1 MCRCG
6 ARCDYATRDAHL
18 ASCHAFKEAWEEALR
33 RLVEEFTAAQVRR
46 YLSRMSQYKLA
57 TEAANF
63 CALAETRGD
72 VDEAVTRLTDE
83 QYRHDMDL
91 AAKLHGVRSL
101 DTKKRA
107 PYVPGNSNSGHTTTI
122 VHKAEFRR
130 GSKSALEEH
139 FDESGLDAKRHYYVD

>member
-1 MCRCG
+1 MFRCG

-63 CALAETRGD
+63 CALAETLNTQGEESKADGNASGVTDTALVELREGLF
-72 VDEAVTRLTDE
+72 AV
-83 QYRHDMDL
+83 L
-91 AAKLHGVRSL
+91 ASGQVPIAII
-101 DTKKRA
+101 A
-107 PYVPGNSNSGHTTTI
+107 PP
-122 VHKAEFRR
+122 AAR
-130 GSKSALEEH
+130 
-139 FDESGLDAKRHYYVD
+139 